1 VPDPWVRCGRVN
13 TTAGSEAA
21 FVFPARRGRIRLA
34 ITPAR
39 IVATSAMGKVELPWK
54 DLRSVEIAP
63 LPGGRPGIAV
73 LGLTATRP
81 GAAVWTR
88 GGWLGRLNRRTTPY
102 EVSFKA
108 AAFADEG
115 EAVLRAIKRYQ
126 GDARRRRSIGSDDEL
141 ARLLRKVGETP
152 ARA

>member
-1 VPDPWVRCGRVN
+1 VREPVVRERVR
-13 TTAGSEAA
+13 TSAGPEAA

-54 DLRSVEIAP
+54 ALGGVEIAP
-63 LPGGRPGIAV
+63 LPGGRPGVAV
-73 LGLTATRP
+73 LGITATRP

-88 GGWLGRLNRRTTPY
+88 GGWLGRLNRRATPY

-108 AAFADEG
+108 DAFAG
-115 EAVLRAIKRYQ
+115 EAEAILRAIKRYQ
-126 GDARRRRSIGSDDEL
+126 GDARRRRSIGSEQEH
-141 ARLLRKVGETP
+141 ARLIGELSP
-152 ARA
+152 RA